1 MKPAPD
7 FTLPDQNG
15 QNHSLGDYSGKWL
28 VLYFYPQ
35 DDTPGCTTEACAF
48 RDERDVIAEHG
59 AEVIGISKDSV
70 ASHKRFAEK
79 YGLNFTVLSDP
90 DHQTIEAYGAW
101 SPKKMFGREYLGTI
115 RTTFIINPEGAIA
128 RKFPNVSPKGH
139 ALEII
144 QALDELKQQG

>member
-15 QNHSLGDYSGKWL
+15 QNHSLGDYIGRWL